1 MKHNIHKPH
10 KTLLTHAETSPLI
23 YSVSELT
30 GFWRWRQKIQPF
42 KSVLSK
48 IHIYQALPTK
58 NEKTIIRD

>member
-1 MKHNIHKPH
+1 MKHNIRKTH
-10 KTLLTHAETSPLI
+10 KTLSTHTETSLLI
-23 YSVSELT
+23 YSVSQLA

-58 NEKTIIRD
+58 NEKPIIRD